1 MGPAAA
7 GAVAGRQGHQEIMT
21 APQTFGFL
29 AVPKFAML
37 AFTAAV
43 EPLRAANLISGRTLY
58 DWRVISSDGQPV
70 RSSNRIQL
78 VADCALEAAGPLS
91 NVVVCGGLDG
101 QLFDDRRALAWLRRM
116 ARTGARIGALS
127 DGAYI
132 LARAGLLDG
141 YRCTIHWH
149 CLAGFTET
157 FPEIEVT
164 AELFRIDRSRFTSS
178 GGTASMDMMLRMI
191 EVDFGRDLAVA
202 VAEQFMHERIRSD
215 ADRQRMPLR
224 LRLGISH
231 PKIIEAIGLMEENL
245 EEPLSCADLARR
257 CDISARQMER
267 LFRKYLMRTPRRHYL
282 QLRLE
287 RAHRLLTQS
296 SLPVIEVALACGF
309 VSPSHFAKCYRDYF
323 KQVPRSTRLP
333 IPPRPAAGPANGS
346 GAVAAG

>member
-1 MGPAAA
+1 
-7 GAVAGRQGHQEIMT
+7 MT
-21 APQTFGFL
+21 TPQTFGFL

-70 RSSNRIQL
+70 RSSNNIQL
-78 VADCALEAAGPLS
+78 VADCAIEAAGPLS
-91 NVVVCGGLDG
+91 GGPLANVIVCGGLDG
-101 QLFDDRRALAWLRRM
+101 QHFDDRRVLAWLRRT
-116 ARTGARIGALS
+116 ARAGARIGALS
-127 DGAYI
+127 DGSYI

-141 YRCTIHWH
+141 YSCTIHWH
-149 CLAGFTET
+149 CLAGFRET
-157 FPEIEVT
+157 FPEIEVST
-164 AELFRIDRSRFTSS
+164 ELYRIDRSRFTSS
-178 GGTASMDMMLRMI
+178 GGTASMDMMLRLI
-191 EVDFGRDLAVA
+191 EVDYGRELAIA

-224 LRLGISH
+224 LRLGVSH
-231 PKIIEAIGLMEENL
+231 PKMIEVIGLMEENL
-245 EEPLSCADLARR
+245 EEPLSCAELARR

-267 LFRKYLMRTPRRHYL
+267 LFRKFLARTPRRHYL

-287 RAHRLLTQS
+287 QAHGLLTQS

-333 IPPRPAAGPANGS
+333 VQLRPPAGPANDS
-346 GAVAAG
+346 GTLAAE